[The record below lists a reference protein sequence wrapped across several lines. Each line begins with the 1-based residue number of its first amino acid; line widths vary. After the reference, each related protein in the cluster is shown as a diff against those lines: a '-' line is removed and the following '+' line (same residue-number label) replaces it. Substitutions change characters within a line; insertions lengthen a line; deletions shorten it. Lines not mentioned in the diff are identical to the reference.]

1 MEYLIGAVLGIV
13 IGLLT
18 SALGMDRDRALYP
31 ATLIVIAAYYVLFA
45 VMGGSNEA
53 IVAEIAVGML
63 FVVMAVAGFRWTLW
77 ITAAGIV
84 GHGIFDVFHGYAID
98 NAGVPGFW
106 LGFCSSIDVVL
117 GIYLA
122 LILSRGRVKAHPA
135 EAR

>member
-18 SALGMDRDRALYP
+18 SLIGMDRDRALYP

-45 VMGGSNEA
+45 VMCGSTESL
-53 IVAEIAVGML
+53 IAELAAGMIFVGL
-63 FVVMAVAGFRWTLW
+63 ALAGFKWTLW
-77 ITAAGIV
+77 LTAAGIV
-84 GHGIFDVFHGYAID
+84 GHGLFDLVHGYVIH

-122 LILSRGRVKAHPA
+122 LIISRGRVRAQPA
-135 EAR
+135 EV

>member
-18 SALGMDRDRALYP
+18 SLIGMDRDRALYP

-45 VMGGSNEA
+45 VMGGSTEA
-53 IVAEIAVGML
+53 IVAEIGVGML
-63 FVVMAVAGFRWTLW
+63 FVIMAVAGFRWTLW
-77 ITAAGIV
+77 ITAAGIF
-84 GHGIFDVFHGYAID
+84 GHGIFDLFHGYAIH

-122 LILSRGRVKAHPA
+122 WRLSRNAIQSAPT
-135 EAR
+135 

>member
-1 MEYLIGAVLGIV
+1 MEYLIGSVLGIV

-18 SALGMDRDRALYP
+18 SSIGMDRDRALYP

-45 VMGGSNEA
+45 VMGGSTEA
-53 IVAEIAVGML
+53 IFAEIGVGML

-84 GHGIFDVFHGYAID
+84 GHGIFDVFHGYVIH

-117 GIYLA
+117 GMYLA
-122 LILSRGRVKAHPA
+122 WRLSRNAIPSTSA
-135 EAR
+135 

>member
-1 MEYLIGAVLGIV
+1 MEYLIGVVLGIV

-45 VMGGSNEA
+45 VMGGSTEA
-53 IVAEIAVGML
+53 IVAEIGVGML

-84 GHGIFDVFHGYAID
+84 GHGIFDVFHGYVIQ

-122 LILSRGRVKAHPA
+122 VIISRGRVQAQPS
-135 EAR
+135 EV